1 MRRMT
6 VLLLV
11 IVALVLSACGG
22 KQTTGEKIAVVNWE
36 KVMEAHPQQTQLRK
50 AKEEY
55 NRLLDQRREQEV
67 LGKTRLGALAR
78 LQQLKENSK
87 RSFLAADFQTRML
100 EQQALE
106 QKKLQALSEQFAK
119 EIDRELLTEEKN
131 LEENYRLKLFNL
143 RLKLEALRLTPEE
156 RNGLQQEMALLQAAR
171 ERDRITLAQY
181 KMKRVQ
187 QKMEPEIRATHQRLD
202 AFARQLQAQMK
213 AGIANHSAPEGD
225 VLAQAPAALDQVLSQ
240 VDREL
245 DSRQQAVENL
255 ENSIKKDTESV
266 IMKLG
271 KERGYSVVFHKY
283 RTNVTAEDITEDV
296 IKNVKKIV
304 GKQQAADALAGKN
317 PGKSPSQ

>member
-11 IVALVLSACGG
+11 IVALVLSACG

-187 QKMEPEIRATHQRLD
+187 QKMEPETRAAHQRLD
-202 AFARQLQAQMK
+202 AFARQMQAQMK

-304 GKQQAADALAGKN
+304 GKQQAAAALAGKN

>member
-1 MRRMT
+1 MRRMA

-11 IVALVLSACGG
+11 IAALVLSACG

-55 NRLLDQRREQEV
+55 NQLLDRRREQEV

-78 LQQLKENSK
+78 LHQLKENSK
-87 RSFLAADFQTRML
+87 RSFLAADLQTRML

-119 EIDRELLTEEKN
+119 EADQEFLSEEKK
-131 LEENYRLKLFNL
+131 LEGNYRLKLFNL
-143 RLKLEALRLTPEE
+143 RLNLEALQLTPEE
-156 RNGLQQEMALLQAAR
+156 RGKLQREMALLQAAQ
-171 ERDRITLAQY
+171 ERDRMALAQF

-187 QKMEPEIRATHQRLD
+187 EKMEPEIQAMHQRLEV
-202 AFARQLQAQMK
+202 FARQLQAQMK
-213 AGIANHSAPEGD
+213 AGLTDRSTPEGD
-225 VLAQAPAALDQVLSQ
+225 ALAQAPAALDKVLSQ

-245 DSRQQAVENL
+245 DFRQQAVEAL
-255 ENSIKKDTESV
+255 ENSLKKDVESV

-283 RTNVTAEDITEDV
+283 RTNVAAEDITEDV
-296 IKNVKKIV
+296 IKDVKKISIRKEV
-304 GKQQAADALAGKN
+304 Q
-317 PGKSPSQ
+317 